1 MDYTAIISDD
11 CKNWIHQISTSSTR
25 GLSTTSLQFQID
37 PTVEY
42 DQRKG
47 EIIIKSGDK
56 SENVTIYQAGD
67 GILSLTN
74 KEFNLTSSEQDIA
87 IEVSSNFEYEV
98 TMPDVDWISEIQ
110 SRGISTHTINLH
122 IAENT
127 AYEDRTA
134 TIRLHD
140 KNSDVSEEVIINQS
154 QKNVI
159 EFETREYE
167 FDENGGT
174 FTIDINSNVNYEI
187 GIEEDWVSVL
197 SDTRALV
204 KRSHSFKVLPLTENF
219 DRKTK
224 IKFSDSVT
232 GITEEIV
239 VKQNRSIFFDSD
251 NYELFEG
258 DTRYLNL
265 TNRTDQSVTFA
276 SSDETVVIIGNN
288 GQLEAV
294 SKGRATITAT
304 TQDGKHKCICEV
316 LVNDITFYMQGES
329 LGGSVV
335 VINGLMPD
343 ICTYG
348 GLMDSVASYAKQ
360 MGLKVIHT
368 YDQPFLQADRGNGG
382 FIDGPNHEKKRYHFT
397 DKDLST
403 REYADLLAKDGLILG
418 RTSISNSMA
427 PGTKDC
433 SPVPSDSI
441 CILHRRF
448 LTADLNETDT
458 MIYID
463 DPTHLEEI
471 ACWEGHTKELNMV
484 KIGKEL
490 IHYLGVT
497 KEKPYRLMNVTR
509 GYWGTQATVHEKGEA
524 VDKLQPAVGGAY
536 TGLIPNLELQDELAR
551 HYADICKNSGL
562 GMFDYDGQEFF
573 FHTGFGAYSVKRFF
587 RNMFAQ
593 AKQYG
598 LPDIRFTGATLSEG
612 SWHYQSIWNVGG
624 GLDIYDVK
632 KRVWGSTTS
641 QGKDLRDVT
650 YANFFPSS
658 FGGNFP
664 ITAESTVEDYE
675 HIEATAIGYG
685 CTYAFKIGQKDV
697 ESCPQKYAIFRV
709 IRTWEEARRA
719 DAFPTYIKKMLQDP
733 SLSWRLEKKE
743 GKEGWTLYQMVN
755 GQKGKSFDL
764 YPKQST
770 H

>member
-1 MDYTAIISDD
+1 MKKTLFLSFLAVIVLSVASCSNDELVPEVFFPEGGIDYFEESVDFDNHADEKTISFTSNVPWTISVNETRNGSVWCTVSPTQGEAGTATVQIQVEENTLYDDRNAVLRLSYGNSTKNIFVNQKQVDAITLTSDRFEVPAEGGTVNVEIKSNVDYTAIISDD

-127 AYEDRTA
+127 AYENRTA

-187 GIEEDWVSVL
+187 GIEKDWVSVL

-219 DRKTK
+219 DRETK

-335 VINGLMPD
+335 VINGL
-343 ICTYG
+343 IQYG
-348 GLMDSVASYAKQ
+348 SKLNWSFANNGNESVVLKSLQLIGGNGYEGNLMDVNVEVNAHSSVAYATTV
-360 MGLKVIHT
+360 GL
-368 YDQPFLQADRGNGG
+368 
-382 FIDGPNHEKKRYHFT
+382 
-397 DKDLST
+397 
-403 REYADLLAKDGLILG
+403 LG
-418 RTSISNSMA
+418 IV
-427 PGTKDC
+427 
-433 SPVPSDSI
+433 SPVT
-441 CILHRRF
+441 CRF
-448 LTADLNETDT
+448 WFEYNG
-458 MIYID
+458 
-463 DPTHLEEI
+463 EEYF
-471 ACWEGHTKELNMV
+471 V
-484 KIGKEL
+484 D
-490 IHYLGVT
+490 
-497 KEKPYRLMNVTR
+497 
-509 GYWGTQATVHEKGEA
+509 A
-524 VDKLQPAVGGAY
+524 VY
-536 TGLIPNLELQDELAR
+536 N
-551 HYADICKNSGL
+551 
-562 GMFDYDGQEFF
+562 
-573 FHTGFGAYSVKRFF
+573 
-587 RNMFAQ
+587 
-593 AKQYG
+593 
-598 LPDIRFTGATLSEG
+598 
-612 SWHYQSIWNVGG
+612 
-624 GLDIYDVK
+624 
-632 KRVWGSTTS
+632 
-641 QGKDLRDVT
+641 
-650 YANFFPSS
+650 
-658 FGGNFP
+658 
-664 ITAESTVEDYE
+664 
-675 HIEATAIGYG
+675 
-685 CTYAFKIGQKDV
+685 
-697 ESCPQKYAIFRV
+697 
-709 IRTWEEARRA
+709 
-719 DAFPTYIKKMLQDP
+719 
-733 SLSWRLEKKE
+733 
-743 GKEGWTLYQMVN
+743 
-755 GQKGKSFDL
+755 
-764 YPKQST
+764 
-770 H
+770 